1 MRVFLVVD
9 VTLYREG
16 LVQVLARNT
25 MVDVVG
31 SAAGGEDAVKD
42 IELLR
47 PDVVLLDAGMK
58 NGLLAL
64 SELRVLRSR
73 PKLIALALSE
83 AEADVIAWAEA
94 GVCAY
99 LTREASLS
107 DLVTT
112 IALAM
117 RGESVCSPTVTAS
130 LMERLAARA
139 NHDGDKAAL
148 ARLTSREMDIAQLI
162 ARGLSN
168 KEIARALSIAIPT
181 VKNHVHNILE
191 KMHVNRR
198 TQAAL
203 FVRNESVAFESVTSV
218 AATEIR

>member
-1 MRVFLVVD
+1 VD